1 MYSAIYTGWFE
12 KFDYRE
18 KKADMLTGRTV
29 YMKQNTYPIH
39 FHQPKTNIWAI
50 GGGKGGVGKSL
61 IAVSFGIL
69 LSRLGNRVL
78 LVDADL
84 GAPNLHTFMG
94 MENGKRTLSGFLKG
108 KIQNIDDTVTNTP
121 IPNLGLISGSRD
133 PLGVADLDSNSI
145 ARLKAALKSVEYDYV
160 LLDIGPGTSFNMLE
174 LFLLADEGILVTT
187 TEPTSI
193 ENTYWFLKC
202 LFQRKMK
209 KISDEQDDG
218 GRLKGLLRD
227 IFSKQDSYRIRN
239 FADIFT
245 VLRQL
250 DMEQEQKLKAMMR
263 NTGISI
269 IINQTRKIEDLDV
282 GISIQK
288 ACRNYFDMEIGYLDH
303 ICYEDCVGN
312 SIRSKKP
319 FIIQH
324 DDSIAAKAMET
335 CLFKLLRTA
344 KQTGRL

>member
-12 KFDYRE
+12 KFDYSERR
-18 KKADMLTGRTV
+18 ADMLTGRTV

-145 ARLKAALKSVEYDYV
+145 ARLKAALKGVGHDYV

-193 ENTYWFLKC
+193 ENIALIQFFIAAVINVANNETLRIPENQLQEIFYRLITSGFMSKIPVLDSNGNIKIKDVEEVLHKLYNSTAEFARQNSLFYNEEFKNLK
-202 LFQRKMK
+202 
-209 KISDEQDDG
+209 IVY
-218 GRLKGLLRD
+218 
-227 IFSKQDSYRIRN
+227 YRIKN
-239 FADIFT
+239 KTNPA
-245 VLRQL
+245 VKLRSESDHNPDYL
-250 DMEQEQKLKAMMR
+250 GDY
-263 NTGISI
+263 ISI
-269 IINQTRKIEDLDV
+269 SVNDINP
-282 GISIQK
+282 
-288 ACRNYFDMEIGYLDH
+288 Y
-303 ICYEDCVGN
+303 
-312 SIRSKKP
+312 
-319 FIIQH
+319 
-324 DDSIAAKAMET
+324 
-335 CLFKLLRTA
+335 
-344 KQTGRL
+344 